1 MIKKKRNKDNK
12 LDPLITIIT
21 VVKNDKKN
29 ILKTIKS
36 VLKQNFNKFE
46 YIIVDGN
53 SSDGTLDILKKNE
66 NKIDLL
72 ISKKDKNLWEA
83 MNNGI
88 IQSKGDIIGIIN
100 SGDTFYKNTLQI
112 VNKYFK
118 QDEKLDFLFGPVKK
132 DRILFRF
139 EPEKINYRF
148 NIYPSHSTG
157 FFIRKRLHKK
167 IGLYNTKMNFGADYD
182 LIFKLLKDKRFK
194 GMVAKKNE
202 LFGKF
207 DLNGYSSKIPFYK
220 SYYYESK
227 IRYENG
233 QGILF
238 VTILY
243 FLRILNKFRN
253 ILYNR

>member
-1 MIKKKRNKDNK
+1 
-12 LDPLITIIT
+12 
-21 VVKNDKKN
+21 
-29 ILKTIKS
+29 
-36 VLKQNFNKFE
+36 
-46 YIIVDGN
+46 
-53 SSDGTLDILKKNE
+53 
-66 NKIDLL
+66 
-72 ISKKDKNLWEA
+72 

-182 LIFKLLKDKRFK
+182 LIFKLLKDRRFK

>member
-1 MIKKKRNKDNK
+1 MIKKKRNKNNR
-12 LDPLITIIT
+12 LGPLITIIT

-29 ILKTIKS
+29 ILKTIRS
-36 VLKQNFNKFE
+36 VLKQSFNKFE

-53 SSDGTLDILKKNE
+53 SNDGTLDILKKNE

-72 ISKKDKNLWEA
+72 IRKKDKNLWEA
-83 MNNGI
+83 MNRGI
-88 IQSKGDIIGIIN
+88 LQSKGEIIGVIN
-100 SGDTFYKNTLQI
+100 SGDVFYKNTLKI

-118 QDEKLDFLFGPVKK
+118 DKKKLDFLFGPVKK
-132 DRILFRF
+132 DRILYKF
-139 EPEKINYRF
+139 EPKKINYRF

-157 FFIRKRLHKK
+157 FFIRKSVHKK
-167 IGLYNTKMNFGADYD
+167 IGLYNTKLNFGADYD
-182 LIFKLLKDKRFK
+182 IIYKLLKNKKFK
-194 GMVAKKNE
+194 GMIAKKNQV
-202 LFGKF
+202 FGKF

-227 IRYENG
+227 IRYKNG
-233 QGILF
+233 QSIIF

-253 ILYNR
+253 ILQ